1 MKRIFAA
8 VFGLFLTVM
17 PALAQDA
24 QAIED
29 TIGSQLEA
37 FNNRDVAQAWTYA
50 SPNIQRLFGDAGN
63 FGMMVQRG
71 YPMVWDN
78 ADVRYLELREI
89 AGNLWQKVMIR
100 DRNGGLHMLDYQMV
114 NTENGWQINGVQLLP
129 APDVG
134 A

>member
-1 MKRIFAA
+1 MKRIFVA

-129 APDVG
+129 TPDVG